1 MEISMDKSI
10 TIVQIAKES
19 GVSIA
24 TVSRVLNG
32 TVPVSPKT
40 KARVEAVIE
49 KYNYSPNTLAQGL
62 IRRQTKTLG
71 VIVPDITN
79 PYFSTLFSEI
89 ERIAHQFHYS
99 VILCNTSFTASS
111 FHSGEKEK
119 EKTYFQMI
127 MDKKAD
133 GVIVA
138 GGQLDLCQISDDYI
152 NALRRLASCIPTV
165 LIGQEIPGIPGIFI
179 NRENARDLEIP
190 IRYLASLGH
199 RRIGF
204 TGGESG
210 VSVTEARLSVYRDTL
225 SKLEI
230 DTDPS
235 LIETSDFYTSDGYL
249 SAKKLLTI
257 KKRPTALLAMNDY
270 VALGALRAATDLGL
284 SVPQDVSV
292 VSCDAFCHSDFFTP
306 RLTTLNRHDRRLGQY
321 AIELLLARIQSTTLP
336 HRPDLSPELLLRESC
351 TSITSRPESRN

>member
-1 MEISMDKSI
+1 MDKEV
-10 TIVQIAKES
+10 TIVQIAQES

-71 VIVPDITN
+71 VLVPDITN

-111 FHSGEKEK
+111 FHSGEKDK
-119 EKTYFQMI
+119 EITYIQMI

-133 GVIVA
+133 GVILA

-152 NALRRLASCIPTV
+152 NALHRLASSIPTV
-165 LIGQEIPGIPGIFI
+165 LIGQEIPGVPGIFI
-179 NRENARDLEIP
+179 NRENAQDLEIP

-204 TGGESG
+204 TGGEPG
-210 VSVTEARLSVYRDTL
+210 VSVTEARLSVYQDTL
-225 SKLEI
+225 LKLKL
-230 DTDPS
+230 DADAA
-235 LIETSDFYTSDGYL
+235 LIETSDFYTSDGYR
-249 SAKKLLTI
+249 SAEKLLKS

-270 VALGALRAATDLGL
+270 VALGALRAAADLGL
-284 SVPQDVSV
+284 SIPQDLSV
-292 VSCDAFCHSDFFTP
+292 VSCDAFCHSDYFTP
-306 RLTTLNRHDRRLGQY
+306 RLTTLNRHDRLLGQY
-321 AIELLLARIQSTTLP
+321 AIELLLARIQNTPLP
-336 HRPDLSPELLLRESC
+336 CKPDLSPELLLRESC
-351 TSITSRPESRN
+351 GSIKAQPATRN